1 MRTPAISIH
10 GVAWLWGLLAGIA
23 LLPLASA
30 EENAPPPMVERIIA
44 ALKSGEDLGPLT
56 QAEGSANWEHAEAL
70 LTRPGGDAIAR
81 ALAEAWADP
90 DAAALRRYIE
100 LRIPKPHRPEALR
113 ALSEAEAAVRGE
125 LVGAAKVLLEGLEV
139 EPESVAGLMAAALR
153 AKLLLLEGRLY
164 EAATLDLDAAGAAE
178 RIGWRT
184 RAVKHVV
191 QAANVLSYERD
202 FRGARDAYERGYNLL
217 RGRGDPDGAATL
229 LGDFA
234 SACAKQGDYLC
245 ARVRFL
251 EAIEALEASKQWRL
265 AGLTRSNL
273 AHLHLQ
279 LGEFE
284 RGLTYA
290 DSAIAILEQHG
301 EANVRAEAL
310 MLLGD
315 IRLELGQL
323 DRALTHH
330 AAAVEIMRAHLGATR
345 KPNADDLFALAAT
358 QGSLGNTYMVMGRH
372 ADAEAALLAA
382 LEVFEK
388 RLGDPYSIAIAMAN
402 LGELAF
408 RRGDYVGALA
418 RTQGAVQSFEQLSAE
433 EAALTPRLTHC
444 RILMARGDNAE
455 AQACLLETRASA
467 ERLRFYGVAVQ
478 AMTDLAELH
487 LRAGKPQDAEML
499 AFGAVDLLGG
509 SLAHLADG
517 EGAAAREHRLRTYQ
531 LPIRVAL
538 AQDDAEACAEAL
550 DEARAGAFLESFGGR
565 RVLSE
570 IALPADLHR
579 RLRAA
584 EEDEKEAWAARR
596 RAEGTGVLPRVREA
610 GDRLKAARA
619 SSDAI
624 HESMQ
629 RTAKRGADLV
639 YPRAAE
645 LPLVQAEL
653 APHEALVV
661 YGLLE
666 EASIALV
673 ITSKKATI
681 ARLGSEREIL
691 AACEALHAS
700 KGVYVDASKGPA
712 LAKQLVAPLNLPAAV
727 TRVLIS
733 PDGTLAYVPFSLLMP
748 EREVAYVPSGTAY
761 LALRAQK
768 DLRGKEIVAFG
779 DPDYSRHK
787 GTERPALYR
796 GPLVGRLGFDDLEE
810 SGPEAREVG
819 TLSFVGEKATEANI
833 RASVKP
839 TRKRPRLR
847 ALHLAGHG
855 FANTDNPQ
863 LSCIVLAPEG
873 DDDGILLAREV
884 MGMEIP
890 ADLVV
895 LSACESVRGRVVR
908 AEGLQGLAQAFLFA
922 GSPRVL
928 ATLWKVDDPAA
939 REFVRVFYGHW
950 NPKTG
955 TPKGAA
961 TALRLTQEHMRQH
974 KEFHA
979 ADHWSGWV
987 LWGLPD

>member
-1 MRTPAISIH
+1 
-10 GVAWLWGLLAGIA
+10 
-23 LLPLASA
+23 
-30 EENAPPPMVERIIA
+30 
-44 ALKSGEDLGPLT
+44 
-56 QAEGSANWEHAEAL
+56 
-70 LTRPGGDAIAR
+70 
-81 ALAEAWADP
+81 
-90 DAAALRRYIE
+90 
-100 LRIPKPHRPEALR
+100 
-113 ALSEAEAAVRGE
+113 
-125 LVGAAKVLLEGLEV
+125 
-139 EPESVAGLMAAALR
+139 
-153 AKLLLLEGRLY
+153 
-164 EAATLDLDAAGAAE
+164 
-178 RIGWRT
+178 
-184 RAVKHVV
+184 
-191 QAANVLSYERD
+191 
-202 FRGARDAYERGYNLL
+202 
-217 RGRGDPDGAATL
+217 
-229 LGDFA
+229 
-234 SACAKQGDYLC
+234 
-245 ARVRFL
+245 
-251 EAIEALEASKQWRL
+251 
-265 AGLTRSNL
+265 
-273 AHLHLQ
+273 
-279 LGEFE
+279 
-284 RGLTYA
+284 
-290 DSAIAILEQHG
+290 
-301 EANVRAEAL
+301 

-330 AAAVEIMRAHLGATR
+330 TAAVEIMRAHLGAAR
-345 KPNADDLFALAAT
+345 SPNADDLFALAAT
-358 QGSLGNTYMVMGRH
+358 QGSLGITYMMMGRH

-388 RLGDPYSIAIAMAN
+388 RVGDPFNIAIAMAI

-433 EAALTPRLTHC
+433 ESALTPRLTHC
-444 RILMARGDNAE
+444 RILMARGDYAE

-596 RAEGTGVLPRVREA
+596 RAEGTGVPRVREA

-629 RTAKRGADLV
+629 RTAKHGADLV
-639 YPRAAE
+639 YPRAAA
-645 LPLVQAEL
+645 LSLVQAEL

-666 EASIALV
+666 ERSIALI
-673 ITSKKATI
+673 ITSEKATI
-681 ARLGSEREIL
+681 ARLGPEREIL

-700 KGVYVDASKGPA
+700 KSMYVDASKAPA
-712 LAKQLVAPLNLPAAV
+712 LANQLIAPLNLPAAV

-733 PDGTLAYVPFSLLMP
+733 PDGALAYVPFSLLMP
-748 EREVAYVPSGTAY
+748 EREIAYVPSGTAY

-796 GPLVGRLGFDDLEE
+796 GPLEGSFLRLKS
-810 SGPEAREVG
+810 SGDEARENG
-819 TLSFVGEKATEANI
+819 TVSFTREQATEANV
-833 RASVKP
+833 RAAVKP

-847 ALHLAGHG
+847 SLLLAGHG
-855 FANTDNPQ
+855 FANTENPQ
-863 LSCIVLAPEG
+863 LSCIVLAPSG

-884 MGMEIP
+884 MSMEIP

-961 TALRLTQEHMRQH
+961 TALRLTQAHMRQH
-974 KEFHA
+974 KDFHA
-979 ADHWSGWV
+979 PDHWSGWV